1 MRRASFLV
9 QTVDFLNIVSE
20 EVSEGVDF
28 GAELCYFGGAL
39 VLLVCQLLLQL
50 LYLEAGGLVLVVKLA
65 LNGVVFDVLAR
76 VLELCELVVEVLIL
90 ALEVGLSTVE
100 FELFEACV
108 CGGSPLVCLYGG
120 EYKPSGQ
127 QGESH
132 GSRDDYHITLVG
144 SFVG

>member
-1 MRRASFLV
+1 MA
-9 QTVDFLNIVSE
+9 E

-28 GAELCYFGGAL
+28 GAELGDFGGAL
-39 VLLVCQLLLQL
+39 VLLVCEFLLKL
-50 LYLEAGGLVLVVKLA
+50 LYLEAGSLVLVVKLA
-65 LNGVVFDVLAR
+65 LYGVVFDVLAR
-76 VLELCELVVEVLIL
+76 VLELGELVVEVLIL

-100 FELFEACV
+100 FELLEACV
-108 CGGSPLVCLYGG
+108 CGSGLLVCLYGR

-127 QGESH
+127 HGECH